1 MSLIQ
6 RAELGIFQ
14 KNETPKMPDSYI
26 KEYGLDSYNSLMGIE
41 HNENGTKL
49 DDHSSTVNLG
59 LINMESKS
67 ETDTRYEYS
76 GLTVKE
82 YIEIGLAILI
92 VIGAARAIYRYLKK
106 KKTKSSNK
114 KKNQLKEIVVEATGS
129 TQGMVLKPF
138 KQTMPMQQR
147 IQTATMSPNQ
157 QQKVDNQIVPLN
169 MERENQIVTIN
180 LARFRLFLN
189 TLYD

>member
-1 MSLIQ
+1 
-6 RAELGIFQ
+6 
-14 KNETPKMPDSYI
+14 
-26 KEYGLDSYNSLMGIE
+26 MGIE
-41 HNENGTKL
+41 YDQTGTKL
-49 DDHSSTVNLG
+49 DDHSIKVNSG
-59 LINMESKS
+59 LINMESKTK
-67 ETDTRYEYS
+67 TDTKYEYS

-114 KKNQLKEIVVEATGS
+114 KKNQLKEIVVEATGL
-129 TQGMVLKPF
+129 TQGIVLKPF

-157 QQKVDNQIVPLN
+157 QQKVDNQRVLLN
-169 MERENQIVTIN
+169 MERENQIVPIN
-180 LARFRLFLN
+180 MARFPLFPN

>member
-1 MSLIQ
+1 MGCTRSKINP
-6 RAELGIFQ
+6 EIFQ
-14 KNETPKMPDSYI
+14 RNETPEMHSKYI
-26 KEYGLDSYNSLMGIE
+26 KENGLDSYNSLMGIE
-41 HNENGTKL
+41 HDQTGTKL

-59 LINMESKS
+59 LINMENKTESDARCK
-67 ETDTRYEYS
+67 YN

-138 KQTMPMQQR
+138 KQTIPIQQR
-147 IQTATMSPNQ
+147 IQTTTMSPNQ
-157 QQKVDNQIVPLN
+157 QQKV
-169 MERENQIVTIN
+169 ENQIIP
-180 LARFRLFLN
+180 LN
-189 TLYD
+189 IERERTK

>member
-1 MSLIQ
+1 M
-6 RAELGIFQ
+6 
-14 KNETPKMPDSYI
+14 
-26 KEYGLDSYNSLMGIE
+26 
-41 HNENGTKL
+41 ENKT
-49 DDHSSTVNLG
+49 
-59 LINMESKS
+59 ES
-67 ETDTRYEYS
+67 DARYEYN

-138 KQTMPMQQR
+138 KQTMPIQQR
-147 IQTATMSPNQ
+147 IQTSTMSPNQ
-157 QQKVDNQIVPLN
+157 PHKMANQKIPVT
-169 MERENQIVTIN
+169 MERENQIVPVN
-180 LARFRLFLN
+180 MSRLPLFSSA
-189 TLYD
+189 LYN